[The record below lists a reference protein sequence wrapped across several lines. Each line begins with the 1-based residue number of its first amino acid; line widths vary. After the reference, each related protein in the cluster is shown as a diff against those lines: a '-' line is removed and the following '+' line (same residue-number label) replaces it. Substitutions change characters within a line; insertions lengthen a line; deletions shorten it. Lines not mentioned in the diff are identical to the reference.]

1 MAKRN
6 VKPKPKKT
14 KVVVD
19 TGRKISETGAVNP
32 SEPNWRPYVPPTEP
46 AAGPPTIARNLRGI
60 RGLGMAG
67 RRGIKFNKLMG
78 TTGKVGLAGLAGLGS
93 VAILKYLL
101 NDPSNTNE
109 IEQSVKNAEI
119 QARSQKIAALLKQ
132 SREEQ
137 SLNENQKRL
146 AQSAPD
152 LYTSVMAGQ
161 RVPKGSVV
169 LGGRPREDLMR
180 QLAASMDSGR
190 YKQQD
195 PLSDLM
201 G

>member
-1 MAKRN
+1 MAKSKKS
-6 VKPKPKKT
+6 KPKSKT
-14 KVVVD
+14 APVEAAPAPTPEV
-19 TGRKISETGAVNP
+19 
-32 SEPNWRPYVPPTEP
+32 VPPT
-46 AAGPPTIARNLRGI
+46 ISRNLKGI

-67 RRGIKFNKLMG
+67 RRGLESNKLMG
-78 TTGKVGLAGLAGLGS
+78 TTGKVGLAGLAGLGG
-93 VAILKYLL
+93 VALLKYLL
-101 NDPSNTNE
+101 NDPSNTDE

-146 AQSAPD
+146 AQSSPD

>member
-1 MAKRN
+1 MAKL
-6 VKPKPKKT
+6 KT
-14 KVVVD
+14 GRKFKSNVVVD
-19 TGRKISETGAVNP
+19 AGNTPKPTPAP
-32 SEPNWRPYVPPTEP
+32 APAAPADVPPTI
-46 AAGPPTIARNLRGI
+46 GRNLKGI

-67 RRGIKFNKLMG
+67 RRGLESNKLMG
-78 TTGKVGLAGLAGLGS
+78 TTGKVGLAGLAGLGG
-93 VAILKYLL
+93 VALLKYLL
-101 NDPSNTNE
+101 NDPSNTSE
-109 IEQSVKNAEI
+109 VEQSVKNAEI
-119 QARSQKIAALLKQ
+119 QARSQKIAALLQQ

-146 AQSAPD
+146 AQSSPD

-195 PLSDLM
+195 PLSELM